1 MANETPW
8 MRPEDFTKLFAD
20 MKLPALP
27 NMEELA
33 ATQRRGLETLQKMFG
48 DLKLPAMPAMPDI
61 QGVLD
66 AQKRNLEAFTQANRI
81 ALEGAQAV
89 TRRHMEIAQQSFAE
103 LPEMMRS
110 LAATDAPK
118 DKVVQQ
124 IAVLRAAYEKAAANA
139 HELAELI
146 QRSNSEAVGLLEKR
160 VSEALAEAQ
169 ALAEKAAALKG

>member
-1 MANETPW
+1 M
-8 MRPEDFTKLFAD
+8 
-20 MKLPALP
+20 
-27 NMEELA
+27 
-33 ATQRRGLETLQKMFG
+33 
-48 DLKLPAMPAMPDI
+48 PAMPAMPDI